1 MMERN
6 NEKINTLRKGI
17 KRLTNELDEQ
27 WKALEHFSGDLYEIK
42 RVEYLAELKT
52 IKILGG
58 FFFVMITASIQF
70 PLWGLMAN
78 DVKYAK
84 VDRIR
89 VIMKLLE
96 KA

>member
-1 MMERN
+1 MERVMMERN

-27 WKALEHFSGDLYEIK
+27 WRALEHFSGDLYEIK

-58 FFFVMITASIQF
+58 FYFRHDNGKHTVSIMGF
-70 PLWGLMAN
+70 
-78 DVKYAK
+78 DDK
-84 VDRIR
+84 
-89 VIMKLLE
+89 
-96 KA
+96 